1 MVTPSSVLNI
11 TREATLY
18 LVPPGTRAEILEVQ
32 IWMLAIADSQNSFGP
47 FAFGF
52 LVVTCMDC
60 DASLMEASKLQCFR
74 SSYSNMIG
82 FFSVNCTP
90 IGYFISGDWLDLAPS
105 GEFPTLN
112 Q

>member
-1 MVTPSSVLNI
+1 MVTPPSVLNI

-18 LVPPGTRAEILEVQ
+18 LVPPGTRAENLEVQ
-32 IWMLAIADSQNSFGP
+32 MLAIADSQNSFGP

-52 LVVTCMDC
+52 LVVTYVDC

>member
-1 MVTPSSVLNI
+1 MVTPPSVLNI

-18 LVPPGTRAEILEVQ
+18 LVPLGTRAEILEVQ
-32 IWMLAIADSQNSFGP
+32 MLAIADSQNSFGP

-52 LVVTCMDC
+52 LVVAYMDC

-90 IGYFISGDWLDLAPS
+90 IWVFHFW
-105 GEFPTLN
+105 
-112 Q
+112 